1 MAIREANTLADY
13 AGILAIDE
21 VVWNTT
27 NTPVAMQKWSD
38 ALDFK
43 ESMTAEGRRY
53 GVAVDEND
61 AVLGYVEFSSRF
73 PSYQYK
79 WDIGLGVAPAAQGR
93 GIGGQ
98 LLAWLQ
104 ELARQEKMHKITLRV
119 LGTNPKAVRLY
130 ERAGFKQVGEL
141 KDEFYLDGRFV
152 NDYLMDWFVDWW
164 KAHGNM
170 RFSYF

>member
-1 MAIREANTLADY
+1 MEIREAQTLADY

-38 ALDFK
+38 ALAFK
-43 ESMTAEGRRY
+43 EAMTTEGRRY
-53 GVAVDEND
+53 GIAVNEND
-61 AVLGYVEFSSRF
+61 DVLGYIEFSSRF
-73 PSYQYK
+73 PSHQYK
-79 WDIGLGVAPAAQGR
+79 WDIGLGVAPAAQVQGV
-93 GIGGQ
+93 GGQ

-119 LGTNPKAVRLY
+119 LGTNPKALRLY

-152 NDYLMDWFVDWW
+152 NDYLMDWFVD
-164 KAHGNM
+164 
-170 RFSYF
+170 